1 MQESINYFFLLIGRV
16 KNIRWDL
23 SSKNFILVSKSLI
36 FYNARN
42 DSTKLNK
49 FLLKLSN
56 QSHIKKTINKII
68 TPWYSIPLIDRWLL
82 GQIIP
87 PMLFAISA
95 FTVISLSVGVM
106 FDLIRKVVEYG
117 LPLFLALKVIFF
129 SLPSF
134 LVLSFPMAVLLSTLL
149 AYGKLSSNSELL
161 ALKSLGIKTS
171 RIISPAIA
179 LSIFMTGL
187 TFYFNDNLVPA
198 SNKLAE
204 VTLRAG
210 IGSSFSGEQGKDN
223 IMFSRYG
230 SRINSS
236 NKKPTKINTYL
247 THIFYASWYENNIM
261 EGVTVLDFSREDFQ
275 QILKAKNGK
284 FDKKSSSWIFSDGSI
299 VSIDPS
305 GQTTNI
311 QFKEYTYPFVEG
323 PMELAKVPK
332 DANEMTLKQ
341 AIQAEKIYEKTGNI
355 KEVRRIKVRIQEKF
369 TLPFACLVFGLIGS
383 SLGSKSNLRSSKSQG
398 FGLSVILILIYYVMS
413 FLFSSL
419 GVKGILPPIFA
430 AWLPVLISLGGGIYL
445 LRKSSSF

>member
-1 MQESINYFFLLIGRV
+1 M
-16 KNIRWDL
+16 
-23 SSKNFILVSKSLI
+23 
-36 FYNARN
+36 
-42 DSTKLNK
+42 
-49 FLLKLSN
+49 KLSN
-56 QSHIKKTINKII
+56 QLVIKKTFNKII

-87 PMLFAISA
+87 PMIFAISA

-106 FDLIRKVVEYG
+106 FDLIRKIVEFG
-117 LPLFLALKVIFF
+117 LPLFLALKVLFF

-204 VTLRAG
+204 TTLRAG
-210 IGSSFSGEQGKDN
+210 IGSSFSSETGKDN

-230 SRINSS
+230 SRINAS
-236 NKKPTKINTYL
+236 NKKPTKINTFL
-247 THIFYASWYENNIM
+247 THIFYASRYQNNIM

-275 QILKAKNGK
+275 QILKAKTGR
-284 FDKKSSSWIFSDGSI
+284 FDKKSSSWIFSEGSI
-299 VSIDPS
+299 VSIEPS
-305 GQTTNI
+305 GPTTNI

-332 DANEMTLKQ
+332 DATEMTLKQ
-341 AIQAEKIYEKTGNI
+341 AIQAEKIYKKTGNL

-383 SLGSKSNLRSSKSQG
+383 SLGSKSNIRSSKSQG

-413 FLFSSL
+413 FIFSSF

-430 AWLPVLISLGGGIYL
+430 AWLPVLISLAGGIYL

>member
-1 MQESINYFFLLIGRV
+1 
-16 KNIRWDL
+16 
-23 SSKNFILVSKSLI
+23 
-36 FYNARN
+36 
-42 DSTKLNK
+42 
-49 FLLKLSN
+49 LKLSN
-56 QSHIKKTINKII
+56 QSLIKKTINKII
-68 TPWYSIPLIDRWLL
+68 SPWYLLPLIDRWLL

-87 PMLFAISA
+87 PMIFAISA

-106 FDLIRKVVEYG
+106 FDLIRKIVEFG
-117 LPLFLALKVIFF
+117 LPLFLAIKVLFF

-134 LVLSFPMAVLLSTLL
+134 LVLSFPMAVFLSTLL

-171 RIISPAIA
+171 RIIAPAIA

-204 VTLRAG
+204 MTLRSG
-210 IGSSFSGEQGKDN
+210 IGSSFSEENGKRN

-230 SRINSS
+230 SRIDSET
-236 NKKPTKINTYL
+236 KKPTKNNSKL
-247 THIFYASWYENNIM
+247 THIFYSQYYKNKIM
-261 EGVTVLDFSREDFQ
+261 ENVTVLDFSREDFQ
-275 QILKAKNGK
+275 QILKAKTGK
-284 FDKKSSSWIFSDGSI
+284 FDQKSSSWIFSEGSI

-305 GQTTNI
+305 GQTSNI
-311 QFKEYTYPFVEG
+311 KFKKYTYPFVEG

-332 DANEMTLKQ
+332 DSTEMNLKQ
-341 AIQAEKIYEKTGNI
+341 AIQAEKIYEKTGNL
-355 KEVRRIKVRIQEKF
+355 KEVRRIRVRIQEKF

-398 FGLSVILILIYYVMS
+398 FGVSVILILIYYVMS
-413 FLFSSL
+413 FVFSSF

>member
-1 MQESINYFFLLIGRV
+1 MR
-16 KNIRWDL
+16 
-23 SSKNFILVSKSLI
+23 IL
-36 FYNARN
+36 
-42 DSTKLNK
+42 
-49 FLLKLSN
+49 N
-56 QSHIKKTINKII
+56 QSPIKKTINKII
-68 TPWYSIPLIDRWLL
+68 SPWYLLPLIDRWLL

-87 PMLFAISA
+87 PMIFAISA

-106 FDLIRKVVEYG
+106 FDLIRKIVEFG
-117 LPLFLALKVIFF
+117 LPLFLALKVLFF

-204 VTLRAG
+204 ATLRAG
-210 IGSSFSGEQGKDN
+210 IGSSFSRETSKEN

-230 SRINSS
+230 SRINSLT
-236 NKKPTKINTYL
+236 KKPTKTNSFL
-247 THIFYASWYENNIM
+247 THIFYASKYENNIM
-261 EGVTVLDFSREDFQ
+261 KGVTVLDFSREDFQ
-275 QILKAKNGK
+275 QILKANTAR
-284 FDKKSSSWIFSDGSI
+284 FNKKDSSWIFSEGSI
-299 VSIDPS
+299 LSFSPS
-305 GQTTNI
+305 GQTSNI

-341 AIQAEKIYEKTGNI
+341 AMQAEKIYEKTGNL

-413 FLFSSL
+413 FLFSSF
-419 GVKGILPPIFA
+419 GVKGILPPILA
-430 AWLPVLISLGGGIYL
+430 AWLPVLISIGGGIYL
-445 LRKSSSF
+445 LRKSSTF

>member
-1 MQESINYFFLLIGRV
+1 
-16 KNIRWDL
+16 
-23 SSKNFILVSKSLI
+23 
-36 FYNARN
+36 
-42 DSTKLNK
+42 
-49 FLLKLSN
+49 LKLSN
-56 QSHIKKTINKII
+56 QSLIHKNIKKII

-82 GQIIP
+82 GQMIP
-87 PMLFAISA
+87 PMVFAISA

-106 FDLIRKVVEYG
+106 FDLIRKIVEYG
-117 LPLFLALKVIFF
+117 LPLFLALKVLFF

-161 ALKSLGIKTS
+161 AQKSLGIKTS

-204 VTLRAG
+204 TTLRAG
-210 IGSSFSGEQGKDN
+210 IGSSFSAEQGKDN

-236 NKKPTKINTYL
+236 NKPTKINTYL
-247 THIFYASWYENNIM
+247 THIFYASWYEKNIM

-275 QILKAKNGK
+275 QVLKAKNGK

-332 DANEMTLKQ
+332 DATEMTLKQ
-341 AIQAEKIYEKTGNI
+341 AIQAEKIYEKTGNL

-413 FLFSSL
+413 FLFSSF

>member
-1 MQESINYFFLLIGRV
+1 
-16 KNIRWDL
+16 
-23 SSKNFILVSKSLI
+23 LI
-36 FYNARN
+36 FYNIKKAVKK
-42 DSTKLNK
+42 TNK
-49 FLLKLSN
+49 SLLKLSN
-56 QSHIKKTINKII
+56 QSLIKKNINKII
-68 TPWYSIPLIDRWLL
+68 SPWYLLPLIDRWVL

-87 PMLFAISA
+87 PMIFAISA

-106 FDLIRKVVEYG
+106 FDLIRKIVEFG
-117 LPLFLALKVIFF
+117 LPLFLALKVLFF

-171 RIISPAIA
+171 RIIAPAIA

-204 VTLRAG
+204 TTLRAG
-210 IGSSFSGEQGKDN
+210 IGSSFSAEQGKDN

-236 NKKPTKINTYL
+236 NKPTKINTYL
-247 THIFYASWYENNIM
+247 THIFYAAWYKNNLM
-261 EGVTVLDFSREDFQ
+261 QGVTVLDFSREDFQ

-284 FDKKSSSWIFSDGSI
+284 FDKKSSSWIFSEGSI

-341 AIQAEKIYEKTGNI
+341 AIQAEKIYEKTGNL

-413 FLFSSL
+413 FLFSSF

>member
-1 MQESINYFFLLIGRV
+1 M
-16 KNIRWDL
+16 
-23 SSKNFILVSKSLI
+23 VSKSVI
-36 FYNARN
+36 FYNLSKEN
-42 DSTKLNK
+42 TNK
-49 FLLKLSN
+49 FLLKILN
-56 QSHIKKTINKII
+56 QSLTKKIINKII

-87 PMLFAISA
+87 PMIFAISA

-106 FDLIRKVVEYG
+106 FDLIRKIVEFG
-117 LPLFLALKVIFF
+117 LPLFLALKVLFF

-179 LSIFMTGL
+179 LSLFMTGL

-204 VTLRAG
+204 TTLRSG
-210 IGSSFSGEQGKDN
+210 IGSSFSGEREKYN
-223 IMFSRYG
+223 IMFARYG
-230 SRINSS
+230 SRINAST
-236 NKKPTKINTYL
+236 KKPTKSNTFL
-247 THIFYASWYENNIM
+247 THIFYASRYENNIM
-261 EGVTVLDFSREDFQ
+261 QGVTVLDFAREDIQ
-275 QILKAKNGK
+275 QILKANNAK
-284 FDKKSSSWIFSDGSI
+284 FDKKNSSWIFSEGNI
-299 VSIDPS
+299 VTISPN

-323 PMELAKVPK
+323 PLELAKVPR
-332 DANEMTLKQ
+332 DATEMTLKQ
-341 AIQAEKIYEKTGNI
+341 ALKAEKIYKKTGNL
-355 KEVRRIKVRIQEKF
+355 KEIRRIQVRIQEKF

-413 FLFSSL
+413 FVFSSF
-419 GVKGILPPIFA
+419 GVKGLLPPIFA
-430 AWLPVLISLGGGIYL
+430 AWVPVLISMAGGIYF
-445 LRKSSSF
+445 LRKSSSL